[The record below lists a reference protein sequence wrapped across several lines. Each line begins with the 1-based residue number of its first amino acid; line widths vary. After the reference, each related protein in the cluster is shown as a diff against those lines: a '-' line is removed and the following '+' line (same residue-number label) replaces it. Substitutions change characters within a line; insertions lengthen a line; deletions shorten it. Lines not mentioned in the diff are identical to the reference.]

1 MAFTSLLY
9 VSVSTLTPEQER
21 DEVDKIVG
29 VAQRRNCELGVT
41 GALIFTGT
49 HFAQLLEGPA
59 DAIDALMR
67 SISCDPRHRSVTV
80 VDTGEASR
88 RLFPDWSMAYFG
100 HSRYID
106 RFVVPL
112 FGSSEDRPRKSI
124 DRLIGLMQEFTLS
137 D

>member
-21 DEVDKIVG
+21 EEVDKIVG
-29 VAQRRNCELGVT
+29 VAQRRNAELSVT

-49 HFAQLLEGPA
+49 HFAQLLEGPV
-59 DAIDALMR
+59 DGVDALMR
-67 SISCDPRHRSVTV
+67 SISRDPRHNSVTV
-80 VDTGEASR
+80 VDTGEATR

-106 RFVVPL
+106 RFVGPL
-112 FGSSEDRPRKSI
+112 FASSEDRPRTSI

-137 D
+137 N